1 VTLFDHRFN
10 QGRRLGLLG
19 GAVAPPKGGTA
30 PPKGTAAPNLEMYM
44 INYKML
50 KWSWHKRA
58 TTSDRGGGGGS
69 EHGSFLPPPKECW
82 NGVPGWVIRS
92 SKSSRSILDA
102 PDLRPGH
109 RLPESSTK
117 QGASCADLSTD
128 DANSNLCDHSGVPVR
143 TRHSILNAPLSARLG
158 TAAPASNSIQQGR
171 DCLDDITSYF
181 RCNSQ
186 Y

>member
-128 DANSNLCDHSGVPVR
+128 DANSNQKLVDDSLTAHYLCSEEALSLGGQQNWFWASANCSCYY
-143 TRHSILNAPLSARLG
+143 TRL
-158 TAAPASNSIQQGR
+158 
-171 DCLDDITSYF
+171 
-181 RCNSQ
+181 
-186 Y
+186 